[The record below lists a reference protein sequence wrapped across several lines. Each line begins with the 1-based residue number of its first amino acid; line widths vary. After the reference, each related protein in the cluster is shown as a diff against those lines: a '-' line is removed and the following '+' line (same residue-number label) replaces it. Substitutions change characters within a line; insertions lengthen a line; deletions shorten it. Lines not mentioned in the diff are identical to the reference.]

1 MFFHR
6 RAVPS
11 VYVDKDPSSAPTTKG
26 TDSKEM
32 TVLKECTHKEELKVD
47 EDTYDDVGGER
58 VGDGAYEPINESSMV
73 DDGMYE
79 LSSYPDTLQK
89 GNLTTAVRTQAEE
102 EGLYDSIDQ

>member
-11 VYVDKDPSSAPTTKG
+11 VYDPSSAPTTKG

-32 TVLKECTHKEELKVD
+32 TVLKECSHKEDLKVD
-47 EDTYDDVGGER
+47 EDTYDDMGGER
-58 VGDGAYEPINESSMV
+58 VGDGAYEPINEV

-79 LSSYPDTLQK
+79 LPSYPDTLQND
-89 GNLTTAVRTQAEE
+89 NLTTAVRTQAEE
-102 EGLYDSIDQ
+102 ERLYDSIDQ